1 MPADVPGP
9 HPSAGGT
16 ALVSRGYGEVH
27 ARAASSRPTGH
38 EEAGT
43 TRVVRTLLGAAHP
56 GPALAVTLLAAL
68 LCLPADLSP
77 GRAVLVV
84 LAVLTGQLTI
94 GWSNDLLDLARD
106 RAVGRTDKPLASGA
120 LSVPLVRAATTGA
133 LLATV
138 VLSLACGLLAGLLH
152 LVVVAAGW
160 AYNLGLKSTA
170 ASGVPYAVAFGAL
183 PAFVWAAGDAAAPAW
198 VVLAG
203 ALLGTGAHL
212 LNAVPDLADDAAT
225 GVRGL
230 PHRLGERGS
239 RIGAALLLVLASTVL
254 VAATTTLPSAVR
266 LGALL
271 LAVGLAVVAVRAP
284 GRQGFR
290 AAVGIAVVD
299 VVVLAAAR

>member
-1 MPADVPGP
+1 MVRPPGWVSPCWPA
-9 HPSAGGT
+9 AT
-16 ALVSRGYGEVH
+16 VSVD
-27 ARAASSRPTGH
+27 ARAATRPTGQ

-43 TRVVRTLLGAAHP
+43 TRAVRTLSTLLGAAHP

-77 GRAVLVV
+77 GRAAVVV

-120 LSVPLVRAATTGA
+120 LSVPLVRAATVAA

-138 VLSLACGLLAGLLH
+138 VLSLSCGLVAGLLH

-160 AYNLGLKSTA
+160 AYNLGLKSTV

-183 PAFVWAAGDAAAPAW
+183 PAFVWAAGDTTAPAW

-239 RIGAALLLVLASTVL
+239 RTGAALLLVLASAVL
-254 VAATTTLPSAVR
+254 VTATTTLPPSVR
-266 LGALL
+266 VLALL
-271 LAVGLAVVAVRAP
+271 LAVGLAAVAVRAP
-284 GRQGFR
+284 GRHGFR

>member
-1 MPADVPGP
+1 MGP
-9 HPSAGGT
+9 WSGSP
-16 ALVSRGYGEVH
+16 RG
-27 ARAASSRPTGH
+27 SPLGH

-43 TRVVRTLLGAAHP
+43 TGVRILPTLLGAAHP

-77 GRAVLVV
+77 GRAALVV
-84 LAVLTGQLTI
+84 LAVLSGQLTI

-106 RAVGRTDKPLASGA
+106 RAVGRADKPLAAGV
-120 LSVPLVRAATTGA
+120 LPVPLVRAATVAA
-133 LLATV
+133 LVATV
-138 VLSLACGLLAGLLH
+138 ALSLASGLLAGLLH
-152 LVVVAAGW
+152 LVVVGAGW
-160 AYNLGLKSTA
+160 AYNLGLKSTV

-183 PAFVWAAGDAAAPAW
+183 PAFVWAAGGGVAPVW
-198 VVLAG
+198 VVAAG

-239 RIGAALLLVLASTVL
+239 RVGAALLLVLASAVL
-254 VAATTTLPSAVR
+254 AAGTATLPVAVR

-271 LAVGLAVVAVRAP
+271 LTVGLAAVAVRAP